1 MKEFRSVINKLQI
14 PTITTWNSLD
24 LLPFEHPLNIGR
36 PGAVALRAPNFAV
49 QNCDLLISV
58 GCRLDN
64 IVTAYDPQRFAN
76 HAEKIIIDIDRNEI
90 EKLDMEVT
98 IPINMDAKKFLN
110 RLDNHL
116 NIPHINWKEWIKKCQ
131 NWKKKFSL
139 NNGKPFPKKG
149 EISHYHLT
157 DCLSNVLPE
166 DIIISTGS
174 SGLGIEAFYT
184 VFRNKEGQRV
194 YLTSGLGAMG
204 YGLPSAI
211 GACFANNK
219 KPMVLVEGDGSLQ
232 LNIQE
237 MATISA
243 NRLPICLIIINNQGY
258 ASIRN
263 TQRNYF
269 EGRYVGTG
277 PEAGLILP
285 KMEDVAATYNLP
297 FIKIEKIQELEEKM
311 KNSMKLTWPIVVE
324 VNLKANEVLEPKVS
338 AIPQPDGSMLSMPLE
353 DMSPLLSLEEMQHE
367 MLVELSEASLKAR
380 NK

>member
-1 MKEFRSVINKLQI
+1 M
-14 PTITTWNSLD
+14 
-24 LLPFEHPLNIGR
+24 
-36 PGAVALRAPNFAV
+36 
-49 QNCDLLISV
+49 